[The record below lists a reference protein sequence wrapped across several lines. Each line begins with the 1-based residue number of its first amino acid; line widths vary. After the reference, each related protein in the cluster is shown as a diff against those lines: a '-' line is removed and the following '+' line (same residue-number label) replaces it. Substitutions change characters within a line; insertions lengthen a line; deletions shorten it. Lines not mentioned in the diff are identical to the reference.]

1 MGFLSLIQAVSGE
14 CNPASG
20 PLDKPFVLL
29 DELCRRNGRQPSK
42 MDELV

>member
-1 MGFLSLIQAVSGE
+1 MGFLSLFQTVSGV

-20 PLDKPFVLL
+20 QLDKPFVLL
-29 DELCRRNGRQPSK
+29 DELCPRNGRQPSK